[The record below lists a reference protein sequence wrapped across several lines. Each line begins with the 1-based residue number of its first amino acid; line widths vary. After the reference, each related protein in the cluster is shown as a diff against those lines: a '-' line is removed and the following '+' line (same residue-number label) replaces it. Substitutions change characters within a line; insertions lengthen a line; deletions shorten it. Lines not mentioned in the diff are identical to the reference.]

1 MTDGKIEGALPQPS
15 PSDTANPIAL
25 VQNPAF
31 GVHLLWSFGR
41 GFQAEKIDEL
51 LPMPTFFLALP
62 LILHART
69 LADLRSTNLP
79 SGLSKFVAKLSEQRE
94 RLMAVHDRTLR
105 MRELTLQSIGTGI
118 ASRLLHVDYATGFV
132 RANDVDVP
140 RPPERLK
147 FHVANADKLGR
158 WCARLPQAQV
168 FQLLQV
174 TV

>member
-1 MTDGKIEGALPQPS
+1 MTDGKMEGALTPPS
-15 PSDTANPIAL
+15 PSDATNPIAL

-31 GVHLLWSFGR
+31 GAHLLWSFGR
-41 GFQAEKIDEL
+41 GFQAEKIDGL
-51 LPMPTFFLALP
+51 LPMPTFFLVLP
-62 LILHART
+62 VILHART

-105 MRELTLQSIGTGI
+105 MRELTLQSIGAGI

-158 WCARLPQAQV
+158 WCARLPQGQV